1 MQSNVIVAIAAVVII
16 AAAGVGVFMLTND
29 DKDKTDGDVTDALD
43 RQVKIPANLD
53 NGIVTIGNAGPL
65 RYASMF
71 DIADKVIEVDKG
83 DITDNKNGRAYSYAY
98 PYDKMS
104 VDTQSHPD
112 GALEAATVESI
123 AKKEPS
129 LIITNVSKWN
139 QAAANF
145 EILEKSCT
153 IVVLKDQEMKF
164 MTGDDGKLADY
175 NTFNINLLGKV
186 FKMEDRAKEIIDGIN
201 GIITDIASLK
211 GPSDKKIYVAG
222 VTISGSNQLT
232 TTFPNYI
239 PFDLTGSINA
249 YTGDKSPNK
258 VDLTVETFSNMAMDM
273 IIIDPSS
280 ADKIGE
286 TNSQGAMNYLYGL
299 GASAPKMYI
308 TVPIVWDSINY
319 DCALA
324 SAYVVNYLNYG
335 TLNEAQLTA
344 KINNIFTVF
353 YGDHGANVLT
363 DMKTFFTGKCDDNG
377 QVMPLFKEVT
387 IQQVGE
393 TYKFVEA

>member
-1 MQSNVIVAIAAVVII
+1 MKSNAILAIAAVII
-16 AAAGVGVFMLTND
+16 VVAAGIGVFMLTKD
-29 DKDKTDGDVTDALD
+29 DKDKTEGDVTDALG
-43 RQVKIPANLD
+43 RQVKIPSNLD
-53 NGIVTIGNAGPL
+53 KGIVTIGNAGPL

-98 PYDKMS
+98 PYDKLS
-104 VDTQSHPD
+104 VATQSHPD

-129 LIITNVSKWN
+129 LVITNESKWN

-153 IVVLKDQEMKF
+153 IVVLKDQQMKF
-164 MTGDDGKLADY
+164 MTGDDGKLAEY
-175 NTFNINLLGKV
+175 NTFNINLLGKL
-186 FKMEDRAKEIIDGIN
+186 FKMEDRAKEVIDGIN
-201 GIITDIASLK
+201 GIIADIASLK
-211 GPSDKKIYVAG
+211 GTSTTKIYVAG

-239 PFDLTGSINA
+239 PFDLTGSTNA
-249 YTGDKSPNK
+249 YTGDKGPNK
-258 VDLTVETFSNMAMDM
+258 VDLTVEAFTTMPKDM

-280 ADKIGE
+280 SDKIAE
-286 TNSQGAMNYLYGL
+286 TNSQGALEYLYGL
-299 GASAPKMYI
+299 GTDAPKMYI

-335 TLNEAQLTA
+335 TLTETQLKE
-344 KINNIFTVF
+344 KINNIFQVF
-353 YGDHGANVLT
+353 YGTHGANVLT
-363 DMKTFFTGKCDDNG
+363 DMSTFFAGKSEANG
-377 QVMPLFKEVT
+377 QEMPLFKEVT
-387 IQQVGE
+387 VGYSGGV
-393 TYKFVEA
+393 YKLVAA